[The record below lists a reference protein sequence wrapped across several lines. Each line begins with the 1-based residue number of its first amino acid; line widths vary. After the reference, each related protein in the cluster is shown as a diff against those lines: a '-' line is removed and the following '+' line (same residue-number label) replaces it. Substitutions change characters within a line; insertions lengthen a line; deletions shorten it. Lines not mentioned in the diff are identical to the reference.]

1 MDFAA
6 LLIVIELDDFLMCY
20 PGQLYAKKHFGDDF
34 LQHEFSDG
42 EVQQLI
48 KIKHFGVHPSFLNFF
63 TRLFEKMIKNLS
75 RNFVFVLVIL
85 VNLEFMESFDTAT
98 FKIAPKCLMDLN
110 CTVMETGTE
119 P

>member
-42 EVQQLI
+42 EV
-48 KIKHFGVHPSFLNFF
+48 
-63 TRLFEKMIKNLS
+63 
-75 RNFVFVLVIL
+75 
-85 VNLEFMESFDTAT
+85 
-98 FKIAPKCLMDLN
+98 
-110 CTVMETGTE
+110 
-119 P
+119 